1 MIHNIMKTSSFVL
14 QEDVLGKWM
23 DTALRL
29 RFIKA
34 LFSNLVS
41 FGVIKRGLT
50 CFQGDIGLWILTTN
64 YTKTALINDGKK
76 EINF

>member
-1 MIHNIMKTSSFVL
+1 ML
-14 QEDVLGKWM
+14 QEDVFVEM
-23 DTALRL
+23 DGHSVRL